1 MVLARSVSAYFLRNY
16 ASVEFLDRED
26 HVPDYV
32 PVLVSDSVL
41 LSQKADIVAHCSF
54 VSA

>member
-26 HVPDYV
+26 HVP
-32 PVLVSDSVL
+32 VLVSDSVL